1 MDEGKIRTL
10 FQAARVASLATVR
23 PDGRPHLVPV
33 TFAVDGDRIVTA
45 VDHKP
50 KRTTSLQRLE
60 NIRSNPAV
68 SLLAHRYD
76 ADWTRLWWARV
87 DGEAQVVEEG
97 TDHKA
102 AVELL
107 VGKYRQYRAR
117 PPEGPAILV
126 DATGWRGWSA

>member
-10 FQAARVASLATVR
+10 FRAARVASLATVR

-60 NIRSNPAV
+60 NIQANPLV
-68 SLLAHRYD
+68 SLLADRYD
-76 ADWTRLWWARV
+76 ADWSRLWWARV
-87 DGEAQVVEEG
+87 DGQARVVENGE
-97 TDHKA
+97 DHEA

-107 VGKYRQYRAR
+107 VKKYRQYRAR
-117 PPEGPAILV
+117 PPEGPAIIV
-126 DATGWRGWSA
+126 AATAWRGWSA